1 MKQFFAVWRN
11 FWNGFVLFYD
21 EFLLMVGL
29 SVLQG
34 LAMLT
39 IVLAPPVAAGL
50 NTVANRMVHE
60 KRVNFTY
67 FWEGMRQHFW
77 RSYLVLGSWTILMAV
92 LLFNV
97 VFYFQYAEGFLRYVS
112 FLWVSLSLIWLSIL
126 PYLLPLMLETEPPA
140 LRSIYRNA
148 LILAFSLP
156 VYTFFLLIQLLLLA
170 VLVRY
175 LFFLFFLFVPAV
187 AVLMGNLGVRYL
199 IENTVQVARSE

>member
-1 MKQFFAVWRN
+1 MLLSKSPLQLIFCIQHQATLHIQPADHMLEKQSAH
-11 FWNGFVLFYD
+11 
-21 EFLLMVGL
+21 
-29 SVLQG
+29 
-34 LAMLT
+34 A
-39 IVLAPPVAAGL
+39 
-50 NTVANRMVHE
+50 
-60 KRVNFTY
+60 
-67 FWEGMRQHFW
+67 
-77 RSYLVLGSWTILMAV
+77 
-92 LLFNV
+92 
-97 VFYFQYAEGFLRYVS
+97 
-112 FLWVSLSLIWLSIL
+112 L